1 MYRKET
7 EKQNIGL
14 RKWRKTTGTAVQI
27 DGTIKKLEGIP
38 NARAIAYVR
47 VFNLDRPTLTMSIAS
62 CIL

>member
-27 DGTIKKLEGIP
+27 DGTIKNEGIP

-47 VFNLDRPTLTMSIAS
+47 VFNLDRQRDPLT
-62 CIL
+62 